1 MERTKVVK
9 PNDGTILW
17 QKTGGGSFR
26 MSRRIIKPGEK
37 FRARPD
43 EIPKGFRDVVIPLEP
58 IPEGTFN
65 TETGAT
71 EPIIPGVSPK
81 YTLKSR
87 GGGWYDIV
95 DSAGKV
101 MNEPKKPLKKAMAE
115 QLIKDL
121 ER

>member
-1 MERTKVVK
+1 MERTKTVTKVS
-9 PNDGTILW
+9 DGTILW

-43 EIPKGFRDVVIPLEP
+43 EIPKGFRDVIIPLEP
-58 IPEGTFN
+58 IPEGTIMQ
-65 TETGAT
+65 GAIEVT
-71 EPIIPGVSPK
+71 APGVSPK

-95 DSAGKV
+95 DAAGKV